1 MNILSWKVGEN
12 MPKNM
17 QILFVFNKQFLGR
30 WTRYFKREYPTMD
43 IDAIDF
49 ETLSVA
55 DNQFLKEYS
64 LVIVCI
70 EKYMD
75 LFKYKM
81 RKRNGNKVHLI
92 HLLDINKK
100 LLRRM
105 LSFNKFLHETGRQ
118 KESID
123 GLLNIMR
130 SDSVVSLNCNDLL
143 RLASESELL
152 CQGTEGIKEVVLFD
166 VVVKWKTSKSL
177 RSCLVNIV
185 GAITLADVSEICSL
199 IQTYSDDSL
208 LVGCR
213 YEEKETINVFSLWKL
228 MKKE

>member
-1 MNILSWKVGEN
+1 MPGNI
-12 MPKNM
+12 
-17 QILFVFNKQFLGR
+17 QILFVMNRKVLGR
-30 WTRYFKREYPTMD
+30 WTRYFKREYSMMD
-43 IDAIDF
+43 IDVMDF
-49 ETLSVA
+49 ETLSVS

-70 EKYMD
+70 EKYID
-75 LFKYKM
+75 LLRYKLC
-81 RKRNGNKVHLI
+81 KENKNLIHQI

-100 LLRRM
+100 LIRRM
-105 LSFNKFLHETGRQ
+105 VFYNKFLYEPGLL

-143 RLASESELL
+143 GLASGSELF
-152 CQGTEGIKEVVLFD
+152 CQGTEGIKEIVLFD
-166 VVVKWKTSKSL
+166 AVVKWKISKDL

-185 GAITLADVSEICSL
+185 GDITLTDVSEICSIL
-199 IQTYSDDSL
+199 QAYSDGSL

-213 YEEKETINVFSLWKL
+213 YEEMENIKVFSLWKV
-228 MKKE
+228 M

>member
-1 MNILSWKVGEN
+1 
-12 MPKNM
+12 
-17 QILFVFNKQFLGR
+17 
-30 WTRYFKREYPTMD
+30 MD

-49 ETLSVA
+49 ETLSVS
-55 DNQFLKEYS
+55 DNQFLEEYS
-64 LVIVCI
+64 LVIICI
-70 EKYMD
+70 EKNTD
-75 LFKYKM
+75 LFSYKLC
-81 RKRNGNKVHLI
+81 KGNKNLANQIYLI
-92 HLLDINKK
+92 NITKK
-100 LLRRM
+100 LFRRM
-105 LSFNKFLHETGRQ
+105 VSCNKFLYEPGGL

-166 VVVKWKTSKSL
+166 AVVKWKTSKSL

>member
-1 MNILSWKVGEN
+1 
-12 MPKNM
+12 MPKNI
-17 QILFVFNKQFLGR
+17 QILFVFNKQFLRR
-30 WTRYFKREYPTMD
+30 WTRYFKREYSTMD

-49 ETLSVA
+49 ETLSVS
-55 DNQFLKEYS
+55 DNQFLEEYS
-64 LVIVCI
+64 LVIICI
-70 EKYMD
+70 EKNTD
-75 LFKYKM
+75 LFSYKLC
-81 RKRNGNKVHLI
+81 KGNKNLANQIYLI
-92 HLLDINKK
+92 NITKK
-100 LLRRM
+100 LFRRM
-105 LSFNKFLHETGRQ
+105 VSCNKFLYEPGRL

-166 VVVKWKTSKSL
+166 AVVKWKTSKSL

-185 GAITLADVSEICSL
+185 GDITLADVSEICSL

>member
-1 MNILSWKVGEN
+1 

-30 WTRYFKREYPTMD
+30 WKRYFKREYSTMD

-49 ETLSVA
+49 ETLSVS
-55 DNQFLKEYS
+55 DNQFLEEYS
-64 LVIVCI
+64 LVIICI
-70 EKYMD
+70 EKNKD
-75 LFKYKM
+75 LFSYKLC
-81 RKRNGNKVHLI
+81 KGNKKIANQIYLI
-92 HLLDINKK
+92 NITQK
-100 LLRRM
+100 LFRRM
-105 LSFNKFLHETGRQ
+105 VSCNKFLYEPGRL

-143 RLASESELL
+143 ILASESELL
-152 CQGTEGIKEVVLFD
+152 CQGSEGIKEVVLFD
-166 VVVKWKTSKSL
+166 AVVKWKTSKSL

>member
-1 MNILSWKVGEN
+1 MSWEVGE
-12 MPKNM
+12 NM
-17 QILFVFNKQFLGR
+17 QILFVMNKQFLGR
-30 WTRYFKREYPTMD
+30 WTRYFKREYPLMD
-43 IDAIDF
+43 IDTIDF
-49 ETLSVA
+49 ETLSVS
-55 DNQFLKEYS
+55 DKQFLDEYS

-70 EKYMD
+70 EKYVD
-75 LFKYKM
+75 LLKYKLC
-81 RKRNGNKVHLI
+81 KGNKNIVHQI

-100 LLRRM
+100 LLRRIV
-105 LSFNKFLHETGRQ
+105 SCKKFLYEPGRL
-118 KESID
+118 KGSID

-143 RLASESELL
+143 RLANESELL

-166 VVVKWKTSKSL
+166 AVVKWKTSKAL

-185 GAITLADVSEICSL
+185 GAITLADVSEICTL
-199 IQTYSDDSL
+199 IQTYSDGSL

>member
-1 MNILSWKVGEN
+1 
-12 MPKNM
+12 M
-17 QILFVFNKQFLGR
+17 QILFVMNKQFLGR
-30 WTRYFKREYPTMD
+30 WTRHFKREYPLMD
-43 IDAIDF
+43 IDMIDF
-49 ETLSVA
+49 ETLSVS
-55 DNQFLKEYS
+55 DKQFFDEYS

-70 EKYMD
+70 EKYVD
-75 LFKYKM
+75 LLKYKLC
-81 RKRNGNKVHLI
+81 KGNKNIVHQI

-105 LSFNKFLHETGRQ
+105 ISCKKFLYEPGRL
-118 KESID
+118 KGSID

-143 RLASESELL
+143 RLANESELL

-166 VVVKWKTSKSL
+166 AVVKWKTSKVL

-185 GAITLADVSEICSL
+185 GAITLADVSEICTL
-199 IQTYSDDSL
+199 IQTYSDGSL

-228 MKKE
+228 K

>member
-1 MNILSWKVGEN
+1 M
-12 MPKNM
+12 
-17 QILFVFNKQFLGR
+17 
-30 WTRYFKREYPTMD
+30 
-43 IDAIDF
+43 
-49 ETLSVA
+49 
-55 DNQFLKEYS
+55 
-64 LVIVCI
+64 VIICI
-70 EKYMD
+70 EKNMD
-75 LFKYKM
+75 LFSYKLC
-81 RKRNGNKVHLI
+81 KGNKNLANQIYLI
-92 HLLDINKK
+92 NITKK
-100 LLRRM
+100 LFRRM
-105 LSFNKFLHETGRQ
+105 VSCNKFLYEPGRL

-166 VVVKWKTSKSL
+166 AVVKWKTSKSL

-185 GAITLADVSEICSL
+185 GDITLADVSEICSL